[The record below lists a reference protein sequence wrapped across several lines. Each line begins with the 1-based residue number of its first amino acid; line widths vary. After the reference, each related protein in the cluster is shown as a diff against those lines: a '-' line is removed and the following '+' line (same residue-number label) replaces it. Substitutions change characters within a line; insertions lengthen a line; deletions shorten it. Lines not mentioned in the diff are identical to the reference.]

1 MDLKVKMV
9 NYRGK
14 KLKLTIWDTGRRPHR
29 AQPPC
34 ESQQPLPFARPLTS
48 VVLVG
53 AAVDPIAA
61 GQERFRTLTSSY
73 YRGAHG
79 LILVYSVT
87 DRESFTNLPHWLK
100 EIDIYST
107 NDDAVLLLIG
117 NKSDAP
123 DEQRQVNK
131 DEGRAF
137 ARDKGMLFIEASA
150 KTAEGVGQAFDELI
164 QKIVDVP
171 SLLQGEEQKGG
182 GKGAVKVEKVDDDD
196 EDRPAQPAGC
206 C

>member
-1 MDLKVKMV
+1 M
-9 NYRGK
+9 N
-14 KLKLTIWDTGRRPHR
+14 
-29 AQPPC
+29 
-34 ESQQPLPFARPLTS
+34 PFP
-48 VVLVG
+48 
-53 AAVDPIAA
+53 A

-117 NKSDAP
+117 NKSDTP
-123 DEQRQVNK
+123 DEQRQVSK

-137 ARDKGMLFIEASA
+137 AREKGMLFIEASA

-171 SLLQGEEQKGG
+171 SLLQGDEQKGG

>member
-1 MDLKVKMV
+1 MSF
-9 NYRGK
+9 R
-14 KLKLTIWDTGRRPHR
+14 
-29 AQPPC
+29 
-34 ESQQPLPFARPLTS
+34 ARPT
-48 VVLVG
+48 
-53 AAVDPIAA
+53 A

-117 NKSDAP
+117 NKSDVS
-123 DEQRQVNK
+123 DDQRQVSK

-137 ARDKGMLFIEASA
+137 AREKGMLFIEASA

-171 SLLQGEEQKGG
+171 SLLQGDEQKGG
-182 GKGAVKVEKVDDDD
+182 GKGAVKVEKQDDED
-196 EDRPAQPAGC
+196 EDRPTQPAGC